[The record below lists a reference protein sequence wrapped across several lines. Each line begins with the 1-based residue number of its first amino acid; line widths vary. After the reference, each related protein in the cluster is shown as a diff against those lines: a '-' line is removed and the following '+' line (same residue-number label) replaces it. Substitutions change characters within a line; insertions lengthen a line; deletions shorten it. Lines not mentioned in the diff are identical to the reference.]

1 MKNDLTGRR
10 LKILTIKEGLLT
22 DIPTFQAFLFSRYD
36 EYGRHL
42 EGNTND
48 ASIHRNH
55 RLSDWFSRKHHPGS
69 SINKVMEK
77 DPPAEI

>member
-1 MKNDLTGRR
+1 MKNDLTGRK
-10 LKILTIKEGLLT
+10 LKILTIKQGLLT

-42 EGNTND
+42 EGNIND
-48 ASIHRNH
+48 GSIHKS
-55 RLSDWFSRKHHPGS
+55 RLSDWFSRKNTIGS

-77 DPPAEI
+77 DPSAEI